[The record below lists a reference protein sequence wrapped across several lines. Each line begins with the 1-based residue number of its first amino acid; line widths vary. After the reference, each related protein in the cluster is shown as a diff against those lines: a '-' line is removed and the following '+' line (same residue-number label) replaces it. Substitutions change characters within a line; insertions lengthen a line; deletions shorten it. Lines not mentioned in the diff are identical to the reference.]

1 MAEITTGEVKLYKT
15 AGPSQQEKI
24 IMAGPVPPEELHFR
38 QNTSTGER
46 FLLKNG
52 FDMQEDEILQITFK
66 GTVAVT
72 ASTKLKLTC
81 LINYKGIDRPKT
93 LDHMLLETDFTLT
106 LNTVNVETQIGKY
119 QVPKGVSLAFRRG
132 DQFYLYL
139 ADA

>member
-1 MAEITTGEVKLYKT
+1 MAEITAGTVRLYKT

-52 FDMQEDEILQITFK
+52 FDMQEDEILQITFN
-66 GTVAVT
+66 GAVSVA

-93 LDHMLLETDFTLT
+93 LDHMLLEADFTKTANT
-106 LNTVNVETQIGKY
+106 LNVETEIAKY

-139 ADA
+139 DSA